1 MRVIHNILAL
11 LAICLPEAQA
21 AAPGPVRITVWGE
34 SGPFV
39 LPLNQPVG
47 AWTKIY
53 GMGFHNAEISASMG
67 WAMRWTFQRVT
78 MFATFT
84 GQPLVATEAGI
95 TPNEGQPG
103 LSPAEAA
110 AIAHSLGLDRSQPD
124 PNMPGATLW
133 PGEHLNLRYR
143 YVETFGHTSGQSFLE
158 SHSFLEIWT
167 DQFPDPSGILP
178 EQQ

>member
-1 MRVIHNILAL
+1 MRLIHNILAL

-21 AAPGPVRITVWGE
+21 AAPGPVRITVGGE
-34 SGPFV
+34 SGSFV

-47 AWTKIY
+47 TWTKIY
-53 GMGFHNAEISASMG
+53 GMGFHNAAIPASMG
-67 WAMRWTFQRVT
+67 WAMSWTFQRVT

-95 TPNEGQPG
+95 TPIEGQPG

-110 AIAHSLGLDRSQPD
+110 AIAHSLGLNRSQPD

-143 YVETFGHTSGQSFLE
+143 YVETSGQSFLK
-158 SHSFLEIWT
+158 SQSFLEIWT
-167 DQFPDPSGILP
+167 DQFPDPSGIWP
-178 EQQ
+178 EHE